1 MDALFVENSKNTA
14 CPEVFGM
21 SNMRKCAKCRVYQI
35 FRCTRSSSCV
45 RERDDGGYNKEPP
58 KIAEA
63 ISKAP
68 SLCLVL
74 LGKV

>member
-45 RERDDGGYNKEPP
+45 RERDDGGNNDNNSNHNIIKNK
-58 KIAEA
+58 I
-63 ISKAP
+63 IT
-68 SLCLVL
+68 V
-74 LGKV
+74 